1 VDNLFSQTRRG
12 FDIIIDIILI
22 KSMNEIKLGS
32 FFMIAKDFRLRILAG
47 GVIAVVILS
56 IIWGYNA
63 RAATTGTVAATVTA
77 TNLAV
82 SVSDGSIAFG
92 SVALNTA
99 TTTAGNGETQTA
111 TNDGSNAQLNVK
123 SGNATGGTTWTLGT
137 SPASNVFKLE
147 VSTTTGST
155 YMTLQATDT
164 YLTASTTFSSLS
176 NGNLDFRFTTP
187 TGSTDFVQK
196 SLTITVQVTSP

>member
-1 VDNLFSQTRRG
+1 MITTFVKDSRYSVLVG
-12 FDIIIDIILI
+12 VGVAILI
-22 KSMNEIKLGS
+22 LAIFLGQS
-32 FFMIAKDFRLRILAG
+32 
-47 GVIAVVILS
+47 V
-56 IIWGYNA
+56 
-63 RAATTGTVAATVTA
+63 RAADTAAVSATVTA

-99 TTTAGNGETQTA
+99 TTTAGNSDTQTV
-111 TNDGSNAQLNVK
+111 TNDGSDAALNVK

-164 YLTASTTFSSLS
+164 YLTASSSMTSLLTQA
-176 NGNLDFRFTTP
+176 LDFRFTTP
-187 TGSTDFVQK
+187 TASTDFVQK
-196 SLTITVQVTSP
+196 SLTITVQVTTP

>member
-1 VDNLFSQTRRG
+1 
-12 FDIIIDIILI
+12 
-22 KSMNEIKLGS
+22 MNEIRYKS
-32 FFMIAKDFRLRILAG
+32 TSTFVKDFFLHFLVGSAFLLIILG
-47 GVIAVVILS
+47 LVSGFNV
-56 IIWGYNA
+56 G
-63 RAATTGTVAATVTA
+63 AATTGTVTATVSA

-92 SVALNTA
+92 SVNLNTA
-99 TTTAGNGETQTA
+99 TTTAGNTDTQVV

-137 SPASNVFKLE
+137 SPASDVFKLE

-155 YMTLQATDT
+155 YMTFQATDT

-176 NGNLDFRFTTP
+176 SGNLDFRFTTP
-187 TGSTDFVQK
+187 TASTDFQQK
-196 SLTITVQVTSP
+196 SLTVTVQVAAP

>member
-1 VDNLFSQTRRG
+1 
-12 FDIIIDIILI
+12 
-22 KSMNEIKLGS
+22 MNSI
-32 FFMIAKDFRLRILAG
+32 RLQQFLNRNRTAVLVG
-47 GVIAVVILS
+47 GVVVFVLAIFG
-56 IIWGYNA
+56 GYTA
-63 RAATTGTVAATVTA
+63 RAASTATIAATVTA

-99 TTTAGNGETQTA
+99 TTTANNGETQVV
-111 TNDGSNAQLNVK
+111 TNDGSNAVLNVK

-137 SPASNVFKLE
+137 SPGSNIFKLE
-147 VSTTTGST
+147 VSTTTGSS

-164 YLTASTTFSSLS
+164 YLTASSTFQSLLS
-176 NGNLDFRFTTP
+176 QNVDFRFTTP
-187 TGSTDFVQK
+187 TASSDFVQK

>member
-1 VDNLFSQTRRG
+1 MKSLRFP
-12 FDIIIDIILI
+12 ILV
-22 KSMNEIKLGS
+22 
-32 FFMIAKDFRLRILAG
+32 G
-47 GVIAVVILS
+47 GVVAIAALTILWAYS
-56 IIWGYNA
+56 A
-63 RAATTGTVAATVTA
+63 RAASTATVAATVTA

-99 TTTAGNGETQTA
+99 TTTAGNSDTQTV
-111 TNDGSNAQLNVK
+111 TNDGSTAALNVK

-137 SPASNVFKLE
+137 SAGSNTFKLE

-164 YLTASTTFSSLS
+164 YLTASSSMTSLLTQT
-176 NGNLDFRFTTP
+176 LDFRFTTP
-187 TGSTDFVQK
+187 TASTDFVQK
-196 SLTITVQVTSP
+196 SLTITVQVTTP